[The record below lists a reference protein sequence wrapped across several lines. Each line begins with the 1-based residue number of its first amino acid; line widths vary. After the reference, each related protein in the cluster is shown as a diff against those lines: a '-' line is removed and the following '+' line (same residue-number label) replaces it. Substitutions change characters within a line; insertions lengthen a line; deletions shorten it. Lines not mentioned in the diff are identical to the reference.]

1 MMVPLWALVQR
12 PHKGWHLG
20 VGVRRRSLTITMK
33 LAPLT
38 KAEAPITESIWVN
51 LDIQPLV
58 LGMTLGGRMNLTSK
72 VNVTSVN
79 L

>member
-1 MMVPLWALVQR
+1 
-12 PHKGWHLG
+12 
-20 VGVRRRSLTITMK
+20 MK

>member
-1 MMVPLWALVQR
+1 M
-12 PHKGWHLG
+12 
-20 VGVRRRSLTITMK
+20 TIAMK

-38 KAEAPITESIWVN
+38 KAEAPITESIGAN

-58 LGMTLGGRMNLTSK
+58 LGMILGGRLNLTSK
-72 VNVTSVN
+72 FSLTSVS

>member
-1 MMVPLWALVQR
+1 ML
-12 PHKGWHLG
+12 
-20 VGVRRRSLTITMK
+20 VRRRNLTIAMK

-38 KAEAPITESIWVN
+38 KAEAPITESIGAN

-58 LGMTLGGRMNLTSK
+58 LGMILGGRLNLTSK
-72 VNVTSVN
+72 FSLTSVS